1 MPKTNVEV
9 SNDEGWITAEEL
21 VDAIEDIGYTVTA

>member
-1 MPKTNVEV
+1 MPKTNVEI

-21 VDAIEDIGYTVTA
+21 VDAIKDIRYIVTA